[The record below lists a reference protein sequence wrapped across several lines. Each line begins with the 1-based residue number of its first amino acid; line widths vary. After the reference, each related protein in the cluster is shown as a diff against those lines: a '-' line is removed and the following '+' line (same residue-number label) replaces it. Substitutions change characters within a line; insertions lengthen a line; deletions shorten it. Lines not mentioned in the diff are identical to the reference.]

1 MMKYLLLIIL
11 FFVVLWFLRR
21 PRNGAS
27 SAGSPAF
34 RAPEIMVKCVRC
46 GVNQPISESVVV
58 DGRYYCCLDH
68 AHDAE
73 ERGG

>member
-1 MMKYLLLIIL
+1 MTGYDEIPALGRLV
-11 FFVVLWFLRR
+11 FW
-21 PRNGAS
+21 NGAS

-34 RAPEIMVKCVRC
+34 RAPEKMVKCVRC